1 MMPPPRYFSVRE
13 EFKPHRH
20 PGYTPAQIE
29 EIQDSL
35 VARGLP
41 LDIAQRCMDYGE
53 VWLACERTNSRRVC
67 VRSSGAEPRG
77 LRGLAWGTGQE
88 DEMDAEYMRF
98 REEETAALA
107 RRRREARERAKNG
120 EPEPGARVELQVDDN
135 DDGPVIH
142 LQPGTTTTVTMNG
155 DGAQQFESVV
165 SERSF
170 ESEWGLLDSPG
181 NVWYLVSSPVGCST
195 IPPPPAKEHA
205 TPLAES
211 PVLAPLAS
219 SLALGGLTSV
229 LFSRI
234 GAASTII
241 AGGVTAA
248 AAYAFSSI
256 ARTERKRMHE
266 HELRTN
272 REYWTQHA
280 VISANEEAEEH
291 AKWMLDK
298 RRGERSR
305 NGSDETLGWEPTEE
319 KKANQTWVRRIEIT
333 TFSKDQG
340 WVDDESLYGQYEGS
354 FSFFE
359 VSLLRNG
366 REVPGSRFEIQRN
379 VCAGQVHLQHDIILD
394 LDHPL
399 TRMAQ
404 KGDRVVLWARAMYP
418 GWTNNVRRASV
429 TIYSAPFPPQ

>member
-1 MMPPPRYFSVRE
+1 MQAPRYFTVRE

-20 PGYTPAQIE
+20 PGYTPTQIE
-29 EIQDSL
+29 EIQELL

-53 VWLACERTNSRRVC
+53 VWLVCERTNSRRVC

-98 REEETAALA
+98 REVETAALA
-107 RRRREARERAKNG
+107 RRRREARQRAKEG
-120 EPEPGARVELQVDDN
+120 EPSSGTRVDLQVDANDN
-135 DDGPVIH
+135 GQVVH
-142 LQPGTTTTVTMNG
+142 LQPGTTTTVTLNG
-155 DGAQQFESVV
+155 EGAPHFEAVI

-181 NVWYLVSSPVGCST
+181 NIWYLVSSPVGCST
-195 IPPPPAKEHA
+195 IPPPATKEHP

-229 LFSRI
+229 LLSRI
-234 GAASTII
+234 GAVSTIV
-241 AGGVTAA
+241 AGAVTAA
-248 AAYAFSSI
+248 AAFAFSNV
-256 ARTERKRMHE
+256 ARSERRRMHE
-266 HELRTN
+266 QELRSN
-272 REYWTQHA
+272 LEYWTQHA

-291 AKWMLDK
+291 AKWVLDK
-298 RRGERSR
+298 RRAERG
-305 NGSDETLGWEPTEE
+305 NEVLGWEPTEE
-319 KKANQTWVRRIEIT
+319 RKANQIWVRRIEIT

-340 WVDDESLYGQYEGS
+340 WVDDESIYGRYEGS

-366 REVPGSRFEIQRN
+366 REVPQSRFEVQRN
-379 VCAGQVHLQHDIILD
+379 VCGE
-394 LDHPL
+394 
-399 TRMAQ
+399 
-404 KGDRVVLWARAMYP
+404 Y
-418 GWTNNVRRASV
+418 
-429 TIYSAPFPPQ
+429 